1 MRVLLVDD
9 EPLALRRLEI
19 LLSRRPWVDVVAAV
33 RDGQAAIRAAR
44 ELNPDVVFLD
54 IQMPQL
60 DGFEV
65 AALLSEGNRP
75 EIIFVTAYETHAV
88 RAFEAAAIDYLLKPV
103 EMERLDEALGRV
115 RTHLASRDANAR
127 ADELEAL
134 VHTLRGHD
142 GDRHPDLW
150 IRDRRG
156 RVRLEKTRIDWVEA
170 EGDYVRIHSG
180 ARSWLMRGDHGVDG
194 KNGSM
199 ITSLPGCTGRRSS
212 ICAVSRGLRPHRP
225 AARRCVWKTE
235 RKSGWAGRLNPGS
248 MNCWRGRCPDGRI
261 GRLGAGCQT

>member
-19 LLSRRPWVDVVAAV
+19 LLSRRPWVEVVAAV
-33 RDGQAAIRAAR
+33 RDGHAAARAAE
-44 ELNPDVVFLD
+44 ELKPDVVFLD

-65 AALLSEGNRP
+65 ASILSEGRRP

-103 EMERLDEALGRV
+103 EMERLDEALGRA
-115 RTHLASRDANAR
+115 RTQLANRDANTR

-134 VHTLRGHD
+134 VHTLRGHE

-150 IRDRRG
+150 VRDRRG
-156 RVRLEKTRIDWVEA
+156 RMRLEKNRIDWVEA
-170 EGDYVRIHSG
+170 EGDYVRIHAG
-180 ARSWLMRGDHGVDG
+180 ARSWLMRATM
-194 KNGSM
+194 GSM
-199 ITSLPGCTGRRSS
+199 EKRLDDHQFARVHRSAIVNLRRIARTAATDTGSKTLRLEDGTEVRVGR
-212 ICAVSRGLRPHRP
+212 AFESRVNDLLARPM
-225 AARRCVWKTE
+225 
-235 RKSGWAGRLNPGS
+235 S
-248 MNCWRGRCPDGRI
+248 
-261 GRLGAGCQT
+261 

>member
-19 LLSRRPWVDVVAAV
+19 LLSRRPWVEVVAAV
-33 RDGQAAIRAAR
+33 RDGHAAARAAR

-65 AALLSEGNRP
+65 AALLAEGRRP

-180 ARSWLMRGDHGVDG
+180 ARSWLMRATM
-194 KNGSM
+194 GSM
-199 ITSLPGCTGRRSS
+199 EKRLDDHQFARVHRSAIVNLRRIARTAATSTGSKTLRLEDGTEIRVGR
-212 ICAVSRGLRPHRP
+212 AFESRVNDLLARPM
-225 AARRCVWKTE
+225 
-235 RKSGWAGRLNPGS
+235 S
-248 MNCWRGRCPDGRI
+248 
-261 GRLGAGCQT
+261 

>member
-19 LLSRRPWVDVVAAV
+19 LLSRRPWVEVVAAV
-33 RDGQAAIRAAR
+33 RDGHAAARAAR

-65 AALLSEGNRP
+65 AALLGEGRRP

-115 RTHLASRDANAR
+115 RTLLASRDANAR

-142 GDRHPDLW
+142 GDRAPDLW

-180 ARSWLMRGDHGVDG
+180 ARSWLMRATM
-194 KNGSM
+194 GSM
-199 ITSLPGCTGRRSS
+199 EKRLDDHQFARVHRSAIVNLRRIARTAATSTGSKTLRLEDGTEIRVGR
-212 ICAVSRGLRPHRP
+212 AFESRVNDLLARPM
-225 AARRCVWKTE
+225 
-235 RKSGWAGRLNPGS
+235 S
-248 MNCWRGRCPDGRI
+248 
-261 GRLGAGCQT
+261 

>member
-1 MRVLLVDD
+1 MRALLVDD

-65 AALLSEGNRP
+65 AALLSEGSRP

-180 ARSWLMRGDHGVDG
+180 ARSWLMRATMGLMEKRLDDHQFARVHRSAIVNLRRIARTAATSTGCKTLRLEDG
-194 KNGSM
+194 
-199 ITSLPGCTGRRSS
+199 TEVRVGR
-212 ICAVSRGLRPHRP
+212 AFESRVNELLARPM
-225 AARRCVWKTE
+225 
-235 RKSGWAGRLNPGS
+235 S
-248 MNCWRGRCPDGRI
+248 
-261 GRLGAGCQT
+261 